1 MATDKL
7 EMLIKQSST
16 LTVDEQLRLAAYL
29 VEQARQG
36 YAPAPRRKWREI
48 RGIAPYPLVGE
59 DAQTWVTRTRR
70 EGDEERE
77 RQLRRNIVHGDRPAD
92 ADMPGFCTPTPC

>member
-1 MATDKL
+1 MATDTL
-7 EMLIKQSST
+7 EMLMRQART

-29 VEQARQG
+29 VEQARKG
-36 YAPAPRRKWREI
+36 YVPTRGRKWREI

-59 DAQTWVTRTRR
+59 DAQEWVSRTRR

-77 RQLRRNIVHGDRPAD
+77 RQLRRA
-92 ADMPGFCTPTPC
+92 T